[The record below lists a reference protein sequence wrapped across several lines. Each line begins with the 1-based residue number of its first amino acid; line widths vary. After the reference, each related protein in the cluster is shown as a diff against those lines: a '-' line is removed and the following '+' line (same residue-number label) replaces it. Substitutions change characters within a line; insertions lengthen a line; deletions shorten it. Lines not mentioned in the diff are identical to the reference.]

1 MNIILPKELEKLINE
16 QVESGQFNSPG
27 EVIREGLRLL
37 REQNQLREIRREELR
52 REIQK
57 GMDDIREGR
66 FTTYSSADELIE
78 DVIKRGKERLAKKTV
93 KNNGAGNNF
102 RVSPN

>member
-1 MNIILPKELEKLINE
+1 MTITLPNELEKLINE
-16 QVESGQFNSPG
+16 QVESGQFNSPS

-57 GMDDIREGR
+57 GIDAVKEGR
-66 FTTYSSADELIE
+66 FKTYKSADEMIE
-78 DVIKRGKERLAKKTV
+78 YVISEARAEFETRNKVAINIV
-93 KNNGAGNNF
+93 SNF
-102 RVSPN
+102 

>member
-1 MNIILPKELEKLINE
+1 MNITLPKELEKLINE
-16 QVESGQFNSPG
+16 QIELGLFDSPG

-57 GMDDIREGR
+57 GIDDIREGR
-66 FTTYSSADELIE
+66 FTTYTTENIHELADE
-78 DVIKRGKERLAKKTV
+78 IKNEARAEMQKKQEQ
-93 KNNGAGNNF
+93 N
-102 RVSPN
+102 S